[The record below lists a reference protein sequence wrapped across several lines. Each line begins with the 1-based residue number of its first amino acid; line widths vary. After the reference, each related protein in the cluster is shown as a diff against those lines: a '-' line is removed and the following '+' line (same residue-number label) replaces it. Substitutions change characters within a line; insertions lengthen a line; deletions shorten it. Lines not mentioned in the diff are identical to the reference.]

1 MSEGGVI
8 GTRKESKADGKESE
22 EEVEKGYG
30 DGGRKKKRIGVKG
43 KRTKQRRNKREKKS
57 KEKGTGEKGETS
69 TQEEGK

>member
-30 DGGRKKKRIGVKG
+30 DGGRKKKEDWSKG
-43 KRTKQRRNKREKKS
+43 KENEAA
-57 KEKGTGEKGETS
+57 
-69 TQEEGK
+69 EE